1 MSHTTLSTA
10 VTRTGTAPQ
19 AATSVLSSPAAVL
32 VSCLVALA
40 ALVADAASGEAQLA
54 IVGVAAMALALAV
67 TMTQA
72 LRADVG
78 RPSRTTRR
86 AAATARAASVVV
98 AAFLAC
104 VGVLERSGPQVTSS
118 AAFAAGVAVMSVLL
132 LVVLPLALVV
142 VGWGVL
148 RDRRLGA
155 GTRMLPWLLV
165 LVVAGSAVA
174 VALTGG
180 SRELWLQTAGVAAAG
195 AALTGLSAGLS
206 RATGRAGG

>member
-10 VTRTGTAPQ
+10 VTRSGTAPR

-32 VSCLVALA
+32 VTCLVALA
-40 ALVADAASGEAQLA
+40 ALVADAASGEAELA
-54 IVGVAAMALALAV
+54 IVGVAAMALALAM
-67 TMTQA
+67 TMTEA

-86 AAATARAASVVV
+86 AAATARAASVLV

-132 LVVLPLALVV
+132 LVVLPLGSSSSA
-142 VGWGVL
+142 
-148 RDRRLGA
+148 GA
-155 GTRMLPWLLV
+155 CCG
-165 LVVAGSAVA
+165 
-174 VALTGG
+174 TGG
-180 SRELWLQTAGVAAAG
+180 SEPARGCCRGCWCSSSPVR
-195 AALTGLSAGLS
+195 SS
-206 RATGRAGG
+206 PWP